1 MAEAPACKHAR
12 RSRGVFTFYVP
23 DPYIDGFEAEHA
35 RSEKKR
41 NDYWYVK
48 VGPPLKPRSTGKH
61 SSNSHIHGHATQI
74 GQAPNVAEPKSK
86 IMFDAVELAVSM
98 YPDFRMRKDY
108 KGRIV
113 PVTESEPWSTAEAHL
128 VIEALHQIASFCDVT
143 LKEYSNEE
151 S

>member
-61 SSNSHIHGHATQI
+61 SSNSHVHGHAQQI
-74 GQAPNVAEPKSK
+74 ASEVGESKSK
-86 IMFDAVELAVSM
+86 IMFDAVGIAVAM

-113 PVTESEPWSTAEAHL
+113 PVSESEPWSSTEAHW
-128 VIEALHQIASFCDVT
+128 VIEALHQIASFCDVE
-143 LKEYSNEE
+143 LKETEE
-151 S
+151 